1 MESVHPRSGS
11 PKKSVSSQIQTSILS
26 LESMSDTC
34 YIVFFKDFIDMKT
47 TPGDEYKAYTVVQS
61 NERAEDIA
69 WDLQMDSKLAYV
81 ERGKFEI
88 KEI

>member
-1 MESVHPRSGS
+1 
-11 PKKSVSSQIQTSILS
+11 
-26 LESMSDTC
+26 
-34 YIVFFKDFIDMKT
+34 MKT